1 MACDSDVNILKHK
14 SNKKT
19 LALGKMAH
27 DQLEMGV
34 ANKIT
39 SILIL
44 FKTFDKQR
52 T

>member
-1 MACDSDVNILKHK
+1 M
-14 SNKKT
+14 
-19 LALGKMAH
+19 GKMAH
-27 DQLEMGV
+27 DQVEMDV

-44 FKTFDKQR
+44 FKIFDKQR